1 MSIDPQMQAVLDA
14 FAEFHAPPP
23 NTVSVEVARAGPT
36 PADAVKKLLIS
47 KGKDPAPQAVGSV
60 RDLKIPGP
68 AGDIQ
73 ARCYVPAG
81 DGPFPVLVYFHGG
94 GWVIA
99 NLDTYDSSARAL
111 SAAAECIVVS
121 SHYRQ
126 APEHPYPAAHEDAV
140 AATRWVMANAEKLG
154 GDPARVAIA
163 GESAGGNLATTT
175 CLECIQQG
183 WPVPIHQ
190 LLVYPIAGASFDTPS
205 YREHADAKPLSRDM
219 MIWFWDQYVPNEA
232 MRGEP
237 YASPLHAD
245 LTGMPPATVVTA
257 EIDPLCSEGEAYADR
272 LRAAG
277 VAVNARRFEGVTHE
291 FFGMAAVVDKAGDA
305 VMFAAGDLRRA
316 FGLPEISRVPAAP
329 MAVT

>member
-99 NLDTYDSSARAL
+99 NLDTYDSSARAPSGWPPPRPRGL
-111 SAAAECIVVS
+111 PDRGV
-121 SHYRQ
+121 
-126 APEHPYPAAHEDAV
+126 
-140 AATRWVMANAEKLG
+140 
-154 GDPARVAIA
+154 RVP
-163 GESAGGNLATTT
+163 GGN
-175 CLECIQQG
+175 
-183 WPVPIHQ
+183 
-190 LLVYPIAGASFDTPS
+190 
-205 YREHADAKPLSRDM
+205 
-219 MIWFWDQYVPNEA
+219 
-232 MRGEP
+232 
-237 YASPLHAD
+237 
-245 LTGMPPATVVTA
+245 VT
-257 EIDPLCSEGEAYADR
+257 
-272 LRAAG
+272 
-277 VAVNARRFEGVTHE
+277 RRRCT
-291 FFGMAAVVDKAGDA
+291 
-305 VMFAAGDLRRA
+305 RR
-316 FGLPEISRVPAAP
+316 RR
-329 MAVT
+329 